1 MSDRTTTRHHSH
13 THRRPARLTGEV
25 QVALR
30 RLERALSRKG
40 GHVAPRR
47 AAADGGLIAASYN
60 IHKCIGVDHR
70 FDPGRIADVIAELD
84 ADILA
89 LQEVDRRFGRRT
101 GLLDMADIATR
112 CGLTLIA
119 APQHKGGHGWHGNAL
134 LVRGATGSRVRCLT
148 LPGAEPRGA
157 LVVDLDFP
165 HGRLRVVAAHLGL
178 LRRHRLLQTSA
189 ILAALAEGPAMPTLL
204 LGDFNE
210 WRAGAAS
217 ALAVLEPRFGPFGPH
232 RPSFP
237 SRLPFLALDRIL
249 GHPHGLVRGPQV
261 HDTVL
266 ARVASD
272 HLPIRARI
280 DLAAGQAA
288 GALEPR
294 AAA

>member
-1 MSDRTTTRHHSH
+1 MSERAIIHHHRHP
-13 THRRPARLTGEV
+13 HRRPMRLTGEV

-30 RLERALSRKG
+30 RLERALSRRG
-40 GHVAPRR
+40 GDAPPRR
-47 AAADGGLIAASYN
+47 AAANGGLIAASYN

-101 GLLDMADIATR
+101 GLLDMADIAAR
-112 CGLTLIA
+112 CGLTLVA
-119 APQHKGGHGWHGNAL
+119 AAQHKGGHGWHGNAL
-134 LVRGATGSRVRCLT
+134 LVRGGATASRVRCLS

-157 LVVDLDFP
+157 LVVDLSFP

-189 ILAALAEGPAMPTLL
+189 ILAAVAEGPAMPTLL

-249 GHPHGLVRGPQV
+249 GQPHGLVRGPQV

-280 DLAAGQAA
+280 DLAAAA
-288 GALEPR
+288 LAPR

>member
-1 MSDRTTTRHHSH
+1 MSDGTKPRHPSH
-13 THRRPARLTGEV
+13 THRRPARLSGEV

-30 RLERALSRKG
+30 RLERAISRKG
-40 GHVAPRR
+40 MQAAPRHT
-47 AAADGGLIAASYN
+47 APDGGLIAASYN
-60 IHKCIGVDHR
+60 IHKCIGMDNR

-101 GLLDMADIATR
+101 GLLDMASIATR

-119 APQHKGGHGWHGNAL
+119 APQHLGGHGWHGNAL
-134 LVRGATGSRVRCLT
+134 LVRGATPIRVRPMA

-157 LVVDLDFP
+157 LVVDLAFP
-165 HGRLRVVAAHLGL
+165 HGPLRVVAAHLGL
-178 LRRHRLLQTSA
+178 LRRHRVQQTAA
-189 ILAALAEGPAMPTLL
+189 ILAALADGPAMPTLL

-210 WRAGAAS
+210 WRAGTAS
-217 ALAVLEPRFGPFGPH
+217 ALAVLEPRFGPFGPP

-249 GHPHGLVRGPQV
+249 GHPHGLVQGAHV
-261 HDTVL
+261 HDTAL
-266 ARVASD
+266 ARIASD

-280 DLAAGQAA
+280 DLGHVT
-288 GALEPR
+288 ALEAR

>member
-1 MSDRTTTRHHSH
+1 MSDGAKNRHPSH
-13 THRRPARLTGEV
+13 THRRPVRLTGEV
-25 QVALR
+25 RVALR
-30 RLERALSRKG
+30 RLERAIVGKTASRQRMM
-40 GHVAPRR
+40 AP
-47 AAADGGLIAASYN
+47 GGLVAASYN
-60 IHKCIGVDHR
+60 IHKCIGVDNR

-101 GLLDMADIATR
+101 GLLDMADIAAR

-119 APQHKGGHGWHGNAL
+119 APQHQGGHGWHGNAL
-134 LVRGATGSRVRCLT
+134 LVRGAMPTAVRRLA

-157 LVVDLDFP
+157 LVVDLVFP
-165 HGRLRVVAAHLGL
+165 QGPLRVLAAHLGL
-178 LRRHRLLQTSA
+178 LRRHRVQQTSA
-189 ILAALAEGPAMPTLL
+189 ILTALAEGEAMPTLL

-217 ALAVLEPRFGPFGPH
+217 ALAVLEPRFGPFGPP

-249 GHPHGLVRGPQV
+249 GHPHGLVQGLHV
-261 HDTVL
+261 HDTAL
-266 ARVASD
+266 ARIASD

-280 DLAAGQAA
+280 DLSHATARG
-288 GALEPR
+288 GL